1 MKMFLVKVCIEAAVL
16 FAFNLLIEIGPK
28 CIVNFIIQ
36 FLKWAGHLNINLKLK
51 MGSDHFNTS

>member
-1 MKMFLVKVCIEAAVL
+1 MFLVKVCIEAAVL